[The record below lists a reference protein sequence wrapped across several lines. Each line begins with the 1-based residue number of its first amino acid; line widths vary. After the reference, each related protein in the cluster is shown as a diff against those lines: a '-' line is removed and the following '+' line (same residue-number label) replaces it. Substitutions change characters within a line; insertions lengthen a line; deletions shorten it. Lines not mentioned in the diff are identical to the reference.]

1 MNDTTLIPDIFLT
14 LMAQADKIEELDEET
29 MSQYYELLNDAP
41 SFMPELVAIVGP
53 EVFEILVK
61 NYGGRSMQIPT
72 ADQIISLVRKN
83 GQPEE

>member
-1 MNDTTLIPDIFLT
+1 MNDTNLIPDIFLT
-14 LMAQADKIEELDEET
+14 LMVQADKIAELDEET
-29 MSQYYELLNDAP
+29 MSRYYELLNDVH

-72 ADQIISLVRKN
+72 ADQILSFVRKN
-83 GQPEE
+83 GQSEE